1 MSSDFSQFL
10 AQFLAS
16 IGSFVWGFLA
26 ISWWLWAFI
35 ILASMAH
42 SMWFFWRKSIYKN
55 EETQFIVMEIRIPR
69 EIKKNPRA
77 MEQVLTSIY
86 MFRNTPNTLAE
97 KWWDGEVTRWI
108 TFEVVSFGGETHFY
122 ARVYWRQKAL
132 LQSAFLSYYP
142 DLEIVEV
149 DDYVDKLP
157 ANMGELYKRGYDMWG
172 TDIIL
177 KNKAAYPIKTY
188 EDFEAQAEEK
198 EYDTMASFLE
208 LFSALKREE
217 IVAVQI
223 LIAPA
228 DPDWRKK
235 WEGLLSKLKS
245 NKEDAPK
252 PGTTTSFPTDYSF
265 GPLPM
270 FEVKVPGKDEMGFL
284 KTAFRTPGETDVLKA
299 VGRNLSKPAFD
310 TMMRMIYLSPK
321 SIFHDSFPR
330 RGIRGVFNQFSAL
343 DLNSLVFN
351 EKMSVSQ
358 PRVTFFWF
366 PFIFPV
372 VRSEYKKARVL
383 YNYIH
388 REILEEEFMG
398 KVMTSAF
405 FNWNFKAENFEMNT
419 ECLAT
424 VFPPPGYLALT
435 GPHVKRVESRKG
447 GPPAGL
453 AIFGGEE
460 NVEKLQ

>member
-1 MSSDFSQFL
+1 MFSDFLQFL
-10 AQFLAS
+10 VHFLTS
-16 IGSFVWGFLA
+16 IGSFAWDFLA
-26 ISWWLWAFI
+26 LSWWLWAFA
-35 ILASMAH
+35 ILAPMAH
-42 SMWFFWRKSIYKN
+42 SLWFFWRKSIYKH
-55 EETQFIVMEIRIPR
+55 EETQFILMEIRIPR

-77 MEQVLTSIY
+77 MEQVLASVY

-108 TFEVVSFGGETHFY
+108 TFEIVSFGGETHFY
-122 ARVYWRQKAL
+122 ARAYWRQKAL

-149 DDYVDKLP
+149 DDYADKMP

-177 KNKAAYPIKTY
+177 KHEAAYPIKTY

-208 LFSALKREE
+208 LFSSLKKEE

-228 DPDWRKK
+228 DPNWRERWEKLLDDLKNKK
-235 WEGLLSKLKS
+235 EGVKMSTK
-245 NKEDAPK
+245 
-252 PGTTTSFPTDYSF
+252 TSFPKE
-265 GPLPM
+265 GAIGILPM
-270 FEVKVPGKDEMGFL
+270 FEINKPGKDDFGLL
-284 KTAFRTPGETDVLKA
+284 KTAFRTPGETDILKA
-299 VGRNLSKPAFD
+299 VGRNLSKPAFE

-351 EKMSVSQ
+351 DRTSVSQ
-358 PRVTFFWF
+358 PRVTFFYF
-366 PFIFPV
+366 PWIFPV
-372 VRSEYKKARVL
+372 IRSEYKKARVL
-383 YNYIH
+383 HNYLH

-405 FNWNFKAENFEMNT
+405 FNWNFKAKNFDMNT

-424 VFPPPGYLALT
+424 VFHPPGYLALT
-435 GPHVKRVESRKG
+435 GPHIKRVESRKG